1 MEDALHGESDST
13 HDVLDVARPAFCQN
27 GCLSLLHQLQLPPG
41 CPRHDL
47 EQSLWENIFR
57 N

>member
-27 GCLSLLHQLQLPPG
+27 CCLSLLHQLQLPPG
-41 CPRHDL
+41 
-47 EQSLWENIFR
+47 
-57 N
+57 